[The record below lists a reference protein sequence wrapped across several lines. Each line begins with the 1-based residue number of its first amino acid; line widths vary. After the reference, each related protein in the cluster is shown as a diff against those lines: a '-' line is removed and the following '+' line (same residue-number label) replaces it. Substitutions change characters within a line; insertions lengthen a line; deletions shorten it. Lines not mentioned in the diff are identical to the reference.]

1 MRVVIFSPYFPP
13 AYLGGGPA
21 RAIGAMVRTLPE
33 GTSAA
38 VVTGDTDLGVPL
50 DVPRDAW
57 VDWGSARV
65 RYVSAGSSKAW
76 WRALVAA
83 RSLRPDVV
91 FVNGF
96 FAVRFSMIPQLLSRL
111 GLF

>member
-1 MRVVIFSPYFPP
+1 M
-13 AYLGGGPA
+13 
-21 RAIGAMVRTLPE
+21 
-33 GTSAA
+33 
-38 VVTGDTDLGVPL
+38 
-50 DVPRDAW
+50 
-57 VDWGSARV
+57 DWGSARV

-96 FAVRFSMIPQLLSRL
+96 FAVRFSMIPSCCRGWAFRRDNFVPVVYFCGQ
-111 GLF
+111 